1 MLLVT
6 FLFTFI
12 LLGSIGVITMF
23 DLFLYEQSLLSILDQ
38 NIFFEKGTS
47 QWMLY
52 LNILVG
58 LIYGMVVDYRFRKS
72 KKSSKSS

>member
-1 MLLVT
+1 MVT
-6 FLFTFI
+6 FLFTF
-12 LLGSIGVITMF
+12 LLLASIGVITMF
-23 DLFLYEQSLLSILDQ
+23 DLYLYEETLLTILDQ

-52 LNILVG
+52 ANLFIG
-58 LIYGMVVDYRFRKS
+58 FIWGMVVDYRYRKS

>member
-1 MLLVT
+1 
-6 FLFTFI
+6 
-12 LLGSIGVITMF
+12 MF

-38 NIFFEKGTS
+38 NVFFEKGTS

-52 LNILVG
+52 VNLFVG

>member
-1 MLLVT
+1 MMA
-6 FLFTFI
+6 
-12 LLGSIGVITMF
+12 SIGVITMF
-23 DLFLYEQSLLSILDQ
+23 DLYLYEETLLSILDA

-52 LNILVG
+52 VNLLFG
-58 LIYGMVVDYRFRKS
+58 FFYGMVVDYRFRKS

>member
-23 DLFLYEQSLLSILDQ
+23 DLFLYEQSLLSILVQ
-38 NIFFEKGTS
+38 NIFFENGTS

>member
-1 MLLVT
+1 
-6 FLFTFI
+6 
-12 LLGSIGVITMF
+12 MF
-23 DLFLYEQSLLSILDQ
+23 DLYLYESSLMSILDA

-52 LNILVG
+52 VNLLAG
-58 LIYGMVVDYRFRKS
+58 LIYGMVVDYRYRKS

>member
-1 MLLVT
+1 
-6 FLFTFI
+6 
-12 LLGSIGVITMF
+12 MF
-23 DLFLYEQSLLSILDQ
+23 DLYLYDHSLMSILDA

>member
-1 MLLVT
+1 
-6 FLFTFI
+6 
-12 LLGSIGVITMF
+12 MF